1 MRVFPDSRF
10 FAEDG
15 FSRLAECISH
25 AVSLWRFVDL
35 AVNSV
40 QWIHSLSLTMEV
52 IDLTESDDETNEKEA
67 GSPMYVLSI
76 VLVTLTVNGKNY
88 EVV

>member
-1 MRVFPDSRF
+1 M
-10 FAEDG
+10 
-15 FSRLAECISH
+15 
-25 AVSLWRFVDL
+25 SLWRFVDLAKL

-52 IDLTESDDETNEKEA
+52 IDLTESDDETDEKEA